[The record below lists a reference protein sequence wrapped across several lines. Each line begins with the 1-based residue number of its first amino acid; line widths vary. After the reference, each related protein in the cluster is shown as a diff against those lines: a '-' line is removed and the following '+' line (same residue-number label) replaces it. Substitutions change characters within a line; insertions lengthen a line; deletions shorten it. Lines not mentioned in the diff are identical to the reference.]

1 MVSRLLSSAFTS
13 APLLLSLA
21 TLGWAGNTIAGRLAV
36 GEVSPLVIVFMRWT
50 IVFAILLMTKRK
62 ELPAALPK
70 LKGKW
75 PWVFMMGALGLS
87 FFNTLFYIAAQS
99 TTAINLGLIQC
110 AMPMFILIGVTLIL
124 KTKLTFG
131 QIIGTILTMAGVLLI
146 ISKGNFSLL
155 VALQINKGDWIML
168 GACIFYAGYTIGLQ
182 NRPDI
187 DNMTMMTVFAGAAWV
202 LSIPILLIEVTQ
214 GTAQWP
220 ATQLAWLIVLF
231 ISLIPSF
238 ISQVFYMRGVDLI
251 GPDRAGV
258 YSNLVPIYSAALGV
272 LILNEAF
279 SLYHFLSII
288 IVITG
293 LTVISRSKPIENHL
307 VN

>member
-50 IVFAILLMTKRK
+50 IVFTILLMTKRK

-146 ISKGNFSLL
+146 ISKGDFSLL
-155 VALQINKGDWIML
+155 VGLQINKGDWIML

-238 ISQVFYMRGVDLI
+238 MSQVFYMRGVDLI

-279 SLYHFLSII
+279 GLYHSLSII

>member
-146 ISKGNFSLL
+146 ISKGDFSLL
-155 VALQINKGDWIML
+155 VGLQINKGDWIML

-272 LILNEAF
+272 LILNEAVGF
-279 SLYHFLSII
+279 YHFLSIT

>member
-110 AMPMFILIGVTLIL
+110 AMPMFILIGATLIL

-146 ISKGNFSLL
+146 ISKGDFSLL
-155 VALQINKGDWIML
+155 VGLQINKGDWIML

>member
-1 MVSRLLSSAFTS
+1 MVARLLTSAFTS

-50 IVFAILLMTKRK
+50 IVFTILLFTQRK
-62 ELPAALPK
+62 KLPAALPK

-124 KTKLTFG
+124 RTKLTPS
-131 QIIGTILTMAGVLLI
+131 QIVGTIITMAGVVI
-146 ISKGNFSLL
+146 IIGKGDLSVL
-155 VALQINKGDWIML
+155 VGLQINKGDWIML

-187 DNMTMMTVFAGAAWV
+187 DNMTMMAVFAGAAWI
-202 LSIPILLIEVTQ
+202 LSIPILLIEVVQ
-214 GTAQWP
+214 GIAQWP
-220 ATQLAWLIVLF
+220 ASQLAWLIVLF
-231 ISLIPSF
+231 ISLVPSF
-238 ISQVFYMRGVDLI
+238 MSQVFYMRGVDLM

-258 YSNLVPIYSAALGV
+258 YSNLVPVYSAALGI
-272 LILNEAF
+272 LILDEAF
-279 SLYHFLSII
+279 GLYHFLSIT

-293 LTVISRSKPIENHL
+293 LTIIARTKPIENQL

>member
-124 KTKLTFG
+124 KTKLTFS

-146 ISKGNFSLL
+146 ISKGDFSLL
-155 VALQINKGDWIML
+155 VGLQINKGDWIML

-231 ISLIPSF
+231 ISLI
-238 ISQVFYMRGVDLI
+238 
-251 GPDRAGV
+251 
-258 YSNLVPIYSAALGV
+258 YSAALGV

-279 SLYHFLSII
+279 GLYHFLSIT

>member
-146 ISKGNFSLL
+146 ISKGDFSLL
-155 VALQINKGDWIML
+155 VGLQINKGDWIML

-187 DNMTMMTVFAGAAWV
+187 DNMTMMTVFSGAAWV

-238 ISQVFYMRGVDLI
+238 MSQIFYMRGVDLI

-279 SLYHFLSII
+279 GLYHLLSIT

-293 LTVISRSKPIENHL
+293 LTVISRSKPFENHV

>member
-131 QIIGTILTMAGVLLI
+131 QIIGTILTMAGVLFI
-146 ISKGNFSLL
+146 ISKGDFSLL
-155 VALQINKGDWIML
+155 VGLQINKGDWIML

-272 LILNEAF
+272 LILNEEF

>member
-1 MVSRLLSSAFTS
+1 MIARLLSSAFTS

-21 TLGWAGNTIAGRLAV
+21 TLGWAGNTVAGRLAV
-36 GEVSPLVIVFMRWT
+36 GEVSPLVVVFMRWT
-50 IVFAILLMTKRK
+50 IVFGILLLTQRKR
-62 ELPAALPK
+62 LPAALPK

-75 PWVFMMGALGLS
+75 LWVFLMGAFGLS

-110 AMPMFILIGVTLIL
+110 AMPMFILMGVTLIFR
-124 KTKLTFG
+124 TKLTSG
-131 QIIGTILTMAGVLLI
+131 QIIGTCLTIIGVLI
-146 ISKGNFSLL
+146 IIGKGNLFVLL
-155 VALQINKGDWIML
+155 GLHVNTGDWIML
-168 GACIFYAGYTIGLQ
+168 VACVFYAGYTIGLR

-187 DNMTMMTVFAGAAWV
+187 DNMTMMAIFAGAAWL
-202 LSIPILLIEVTQ
+202 LSIPIVLFEIWQ

-220 ATQLAWLIVLF
+220 ATQLAWLVVLF
-231 ISLIPSF
+231 VSLFPSLM
-238 ISQVFYMRGVDLI
+238 SQVFYMRGVDLM

-279 SLYHFLSII
+279 GLYHMLSIT

-293 LTVISRSKPIENHL
+293 LTIISRSKHKNAGL
-307 VN
+307 SV

>member
-21 TLGWAGNTIAGRLAV
+21 TLGWAGNTVAGRLAV

-110 AMPMFILIGVTLIL
+110 AMPMFILIGATLIL

-146 ISKGNFSLL
+146 ISKGDFSLL
-155 VALQINKGDWIML
+155 VGLQINKGDWIML

-258 YSNLVPIYSAALGV
+258 YSNLVPIYSAILGA
-272 LILNEAF
+272 LILNEAVG
-279 SLYHFLSII
+279 LYHFLSIT

-293 LTVISRSKPIENHL
+293 LTVISRSKPFENHV

>member
-146 ISKGNFSLL
+146 ISKGDFSLL
-155 VALQINKGDWIML
+155 VGLQINKGDWIML

-214 GTAQWP
+214 GTARWP

-279 SLYHFLSII
+279 GLYQFLSII

>member
-131 QIIGTILTMAGVLLI
+131 QIIGTILTMAGVLLV
-146 ISKGNFSLL
+146 ISKADFSLL
-155 VALQINKGDWIML
+155 GGLQINKGDWIML
-168 GACIFYAGYTIGLQ
+168 GACIFYAAYTIGLQ

-187 DNMTMMTVFAGAAWV
+187 DNMPMRTVFAGAAWV

>member
-1 MVSRLLSSAFTS
+1 M
-13 APLLLSLA
+13 
-21 TLGWAGNTIAGRLAV
+21 
-36 GEVSPLVIVFMRWT
+36 LV
-50 IVFAILLMTKRK
+50 
-62 ELPAALPK
+62 
-70 LKGKW
+70 
-75 PWVFMMGALGLS
+75 
-87 FFNTLFYIAAQS
+87 
-99 TTAINLGLIQC
+99 
-110 AMPMFILIGVTLIL
+110 
-124 KTKLTFG
+124 
-131 QIIGTILTMAGVLLI
+131 
-146 ISKGNFSLL
+146 
-155 VALQINKGDWIML
+155 
-168 GACIFYAGYTIGLQ
+168 ACIFYAGYTIGLQ

-231 ISLIPSF
+231 ISLNPSF
-238 ISQVFYMRGVDLI
+238 MSQVFYMRGVDLI

-293 LTVISRSKPIENHL
+293 LTFISRSKPIENHL

>member
-110 AMPMFILIGVTLIL
+110 AMPMFILIGATLIL

-146 ISKGNFSLL
+146 ISKGDFSLL
-155 VALQINKGDWIML
+155 VGLQINKGDWIML

-279 SLYHFLSII
+279 GLYQFLSII

>member
-146 ISKGNFSLL
+146 ISKGDFSLL
-155 VALQINKGDWIML
+155 VGLQINKGDWIML

-238 ISQVFYMRGVDLI
+238 VSQVFYMRGVDLI

-258 YSNLVPIYSAALGV
+258 YSNLVPIYCAVLGV

>member
-146 ISKGNFSLL
+146 ISKGDFSLL
-155 VALQINKGDWIML
+155 VGLQINKGDWIML
-168 GACIFYAGYTIGLQ
+168 GACILYAGYTIGLQ

-238 ISQVFYMRGVDLI
+238 MSQVFYMRGVDLI

-279 SLYHFLSII
+279 GLYHSLSII

>member
-146 ISKGNFSLL
+146 ISKGDFSLL
-155 VALQINKGDWIML
+155 VGLQINKGDWIML

-293 LTVISRSKPIENHL
+293 LTVISRSKSIENHL

>member
-110 AMPMFILIGVTLIL
+110 AMPMFILIGVTLTL

-131 QIIGTILTMAGVLLI
+131 QIIGTILTMAGVLII
-146 ISKGNFSLL
+146 ISKGDFSLL
-155 VALQINKGDWIML
+155 IGLEINKGDWIML

-220 ATQLAWLIVLF
+220 TTQLAWLIVLF

-238 ISQVFYMRGVDLI
+238 MSQVFYMRGVDLI

-258 YSNLVPIYSAALGV
+258 YSNLVPIYSAVLGA
-272 LILNEAF
+272 LILNEAVG
-279 SLYHFLSII
+279 LYHFLSIT

>member
-146 ISKGNFSLL
+146 ISKGDFSLL
-155 VALQINKGDWIML
+155 VGLQINKGDWIML

-272 LILNEAF
+272 LILNEAI

>member
-146 ISKGNFSLL
+146 ISKGDFSLL
-155 VALQINKGDWIML
+155 VGLQINKGDWIML

-238 ISQVFYMRGVDLI
+238 ISQVFYMRGDDLI

>member
-146 ISKGNFSLL
+146 ISKGDFSFL
-155 VALQINKGDWIML
+155 VGLQINKGDWIML

-220 ATQLAWLIVLF
+220 STQLAWLIVLF

>member
-146 ISKGNFSLL
+146 ISKGDFSLL
-155 VALQINKGDWIML
+155 VGLQINKGDWIML

-238 ISQVFYMRGVDLI
+238 MSQVFYMRGVDLI

-279 SLYHFLSII
+279 GLYHLLSIT

-293 LTVISRSKPIENHL
+293 LTVISRSKPFENHV

>member
-99 TTAINLGLIQC
+99 TTAIKLGLIQC

-146 ISKGNFSLL
+146 ISKGDFSLL
-155 VALQINKGDWIML
+155 VGLQINKGDWIML

>member
-146 ISKGNFSLL
+146 ISKGDFSLL
-155 VALQINKGDWIML
+155 VGLQINKGDWIML

-238 ISQVFYMRGVDLI
+238 MSQVFYMRGVDLI

>member
-50 IVFAILLMTKRK
+50 IVFAILLMTTRK

-146 ISKGNFSLL
+146 ISKGDFSLL
-155 VALQINKGDWIML
+155 VGLQINKGDWMML

-238 ISQVFYMRGVDLI
+238 MSQVFYMRGVDLI

-279 SLYHFLSII
+279 SLYHFLSIT

>member
-146 ISKGNFSLL
+146 ISKGDFSLL
-155 VALQINKGDWIML
+155 VGLQINKGDWIML

-238 ISQVFYMRGVDLI
+238 MSQVFYMRGVDLI

-279 SLYHFLSII
+279 SLYHFLSIT

>member
-36 GEVSPLVIVFMRWT
+36 GEVSPFVIVFLRWT

-110 AMPMFILIGVTLIL
+110 AMPMFILIGATLIL

-146 ISKGNFSLL
+146 ISKGDFSLL
-155 VALQINKGDWIML
+155 VGLQINKGDWIML

-279 SLYHFLSII
+279 GLYHLLSIT

>member
-146 ISKGNFSLL
+146 ISKGDFSLL
-155 VALQINKGDWIML
+155 VGLQINKGDWIML

-187 DNMTMMTVFAGAAWV
+187 DNMTMMTVFSGAAWV

-238 ISQVFYMRGVDLI
+238 MSQIFYMRGVDLI

-279 SLYHFLSII
+279 S
-288 IVITG
+288 
-293 LTVISRSKPIENHL
+293 
-307 VN
+307 

>member
-1 MVSRLLSSAFTS
+1 MIARLSSSAFTS

-21 TLGWAGNTIAGRLAV
+21 TLGWAGNTVAGRLAV
-36 GEVSPLVIVFMRWT
+36 GEVSPLVVVFMRWT
-50 IVFAILLMTKRK
+50 IVFGILLVTQRKR
-62 ELPAALPK
+62 LPAALPK

-75 PWVFMMGALGLS
+75 LWVFLMGAFGLS

-110 AMPMFILIGVTLIL
+110 AMPMFILMGVTLIFR
-124 KTKLTFG
+124 TKLTSG
-131 QIIGTILTMAGVLLI
+131 QIIGTCLTIIGVLI
-146 ISKGNFSLL
+146 IIGKGNLSVLL
-155 VALQINKGDWIML
+155 GLQVNTGDWIML
-168 GACIFYAGYTIGLQ
+168 VACVFYAGYTIGLR

-187 DNMTMMTVFAGAAWV
+187 DNMTMMAVFAGAAWL
-202 LSIPILLIEVTQ
+202 LSIPIVLFEIWQ

-220 ATQLAWLIVLF
+220 ATQLAWLVVLF
-231 ISLIPSF
+231 VSLIPSLM
-238 ISQVFYMRGVDLI
+238 SQVFYMRGVDLM

-258 YSNLVPIYSAALGV
+258 YSNLVPIYSAGLGV

-279 SLYHFLSII
+279 GLYHMLSIT

-293 LTVISRSKPIENHL
+293 LTIISRSKHKNAGL
-307 VN
+307 SV

>member
-87 FFNTLFYIAAQS
+87 FFNTLFYTAAQS

-146 ISKGNFSLL
+146 ISKGDFSLL
-155 VALQINKGDWIML
+155 VGLQINKGDWIML

-238 ISQVFYMRGVDLI
+238 MSQVFYMRGVDLI

-279 SLYHFLSII
+279 SLYHFLSIT

>member
-87 FFNTLFYIAAQS
+87 FFKTLFYIAAQS

-110 AMPMFILIGVTLIL
+110 AMPMFILIGATLIL

-146 ISKGNFSLL
+146 ISKGDFSLL
-155 VALQINKGDWIML
+155 VGLQINKGDWIMV

-238 ISQVFYMRGVDLI
+238 MSQVFYMRGVDLI

-272 LILNEAF
+272 LILNEAIG
-279 SLYHFLSII
+279 LYNSLSII

>member
-1 MVSRLLSSAFTS
+1 MVSRPLSSAFTS

-110 AMPMFILIGVTLIL
+110 AMRMFILIGVTLIL

-146 ISKGNFSLL
+146 ISKGDFSLL
-155 VALQINKGDWIML
+155 VGLQINKGDWIML

-220 ATQLAWLIVLF
+220 TTQLAWLIVLF

-238 ISQVFYMRGVDLI
+238 MSQVFYMRGVDLI

-258 YSNLVPIYSAALGV
+258 YSNLVPIYSAVLGA
-272 LILNEAF
+272 LILNEAVG
-279 SLYHFLSII
+279 LYHFLSITV
-288 IVITG
+288 VITG
-293 LTVISRSKPIENHL
+293 LTVISRSKPIEHHL

>member
-146 ISKGNFSLL
+146 ISKGDFSLL
-155 VALQINKGDWIML
+155 VGLQINKGDWIML

-220 ATQLAWLIVLF
+220 TTQLAWLIVLF